1 MDRGRILILGNSKES
16 SFELRNLFDNHR
28 FELEIALNKE
38 IGKTVLSSRMMN
50 LIVMHTETINEE
62 SEESTEFFSYLTG
75 RGISLPLMV
84 LGEDADSCSEKIDYE
99 GTVACFEKPYP
110 VADVLDYLADL

>member
-62 SEESTEFFSYLTG
+62 STEFFSYLTG

-99 GTVACFEKPYP
+99 GTGACFEKPYP

>member
-38 IGKTVLSSRMMN
+38 IGKTVLS
-50 LIVMHTETINEE
+50 
-62 SEESTEFFSYLTG
+62 
-75 RGISLPLMV
+75 
-84 LGEDADSCSEKIDYE
+84 A
-99 GTVACFEKPYP
+99 A
-110 VADVLDYLADL
+110 

>member
-62 SEESTEFFSYLTG
+62 STEFFSYLPG